1 MDYPHLEVVG
11 TGSYLPP
18 ETVRTEEFDNREL
31 WAYDFSGNRIGE
43 PRRFSSQKLVD
54 LTGIL
59 ERRISS
65 KDEWPSDMG
74 YLASKMAL
82 ERAQVE
88 EDSLAGII
96 VATVSERQNFPS
108 AAVKIQERLKARNVR
123 VAYDLQ
129 NACAGFPVALMT
141 ANSLSRD
148 ILGNWLVIASECLTK
163 VNDYTDINSHLF
175 GDGAGAVVLRPTI
188 GNKGI
193 VGVYST
199 SEPFDN
205 GIKMI
210 FRDPIEDCIRM
221 PDGST
226 VLKRAVE
233 SMAKSVVDLKK
244 RIGWERAEVY
254 IPHQA
259 NERII
264 AGVEKRLKD
273 DGAVVY
279 RNISR
284 YGNMSSA
291 TCAVALDEA
300 IKDGTI
306 KEGSKVIV
314 TSFGSGLVTSAVGI
328 QF

>member
-1 MDYPHLEVVG
+1 MNYPHLEVVG
-11 TGSYLPP
+11 TGSYLP
-18 ETVRTEEFDNREL
+18 EKVVRTAEFENREL
-31 WAYDFSGNRIGE
+31 WAYDSSGNRTGE
-43 PRRFSSQKLVD
+43 PRKFNTERLVD

-65 KDEWPSDMG
+65 KNEWPSDIG
-74 YLASKMAL
+74 YLAAKSAL
-82 ERAQVE
+82 EKAGIS
-88 EDSLAGII
+88 EDGIVGII
-96 VATVSERQNFPS
+96 VATVSERENFPS
-108 AAVKIQERLKARNVR
+108 AAVKIQEKLNARNVQ

-129 NACAGFPVALMT
+129 NACAGFPIALMT
-141 ANSLSRD
+141 ANSISRD
-148 ILGNWLVIASECLTK
+148 ISGDWLVIASECLTK

-175 GDGAGAVVLRPTI
+175 GDGAGAVILRPTT
-188 GNKGI
+188 GNNGI
-193 VGVYST
+193 VGIYST

-210 FRDPIEDCIRM
+210 FKDPVGGFIRM

-233 SMAKSVVDLKK
+233 SMTKSVVGLKK
-244 RIGWERAEVY
+244 MIGWDRADVY

-264 AGVEKRLKD
+264 AGVEKKLKD
-273 DGAVVY
+273 DGAAVY

-300 IKDGTI
+300 IEDRTI
-306 KEGSKVIV
+306 KEGSRVII